1 MKGARLNAMHCAE
14 GMKGRTNL
22 LGGGGVFQDHLYG
35 NCIPDNLRIEEVI
48 WRDEPSNEFKEITV

>member
-1 MKGARLNAMHCAE
+1 MMKGARLNAMHCAE
-14 GMKGRTNL
+14 GLKGRTDL
-22 LGGGGVFQDHLYG
+22 LWGVFLDHLYG